1 MVKIDNLFSVSVRSA
16 LNRWFVLILLV
27 TLALTLAGGYVT
39 YDSHV
44 DGAETVTE
52 QQTVGTWTVESEFEH
67 GATVLRDTEV
77 FSSGEQLS
85 NRSLYFTTASPE
97 LDGTYTVSHDNT
109 DGNAAVTST
118 NLSLVIRAVEERN
131 GNQVVHWQTR
141 DSLDTLD
148 AVEIEDGESAAT
160 TVSVDIP
167 TILNRTEAIQNDL
180 RAAPGQTEVLL
191 VADTTVESSVDGE
204 TFTDTR
210 TDRIEIVP
218 GQSVY
223 RVSTTTA
230 GATSYDATEPVTR
243 TIEPTRL
250 ELYGGPV
257 LCVLGL
263 VCMAFLGTARWRG
276 WLVVTDR
283 ERARNEFERARN
295 DFDEWIS
302 TARIPD
308 ANDRTSVPTDSL
320 VDLVDIAI
328 DSDRRVLEDGDQ
340 YAVLV
345 DNEIY
350 TYTAPPAVDPLS
362 SPVARGTEPAS
373 EDRDEATASL
383 SSLLFNDSSE
393 DADAT
398 HPDESDTR
406 DSNDG

>member
-1 MVKIDNLFSVSVRSA
+1 MKGSIFSVSVRSA
-16 LNRWFVLILLV
+16 LSRWFVLGLLV
-27 TLALTLAGGYVT
+27 ALALTLAGGYVT

-44 DGAETVTE
+44 DGAETVVE
-52 QQTVGTWTVESEFEH
+52 QQAVGTWTVESEFEH
-67 GATVLRDTEV
+67 GATVSRDTEV
-77 FSSGEQLS
+77 FSAGERLR

-148 AVEIEDGESAAT
+148 AVKVKDGETAAT

-167 TILNRTEAIQNDL
+167 TILNRTETIQNDL
-180 RAAPGQTEVLL
+180 GAAPGQTEVLL
-191 VADTTVESSVDGE
+191 VADTTIESSVDGE
-204 TFTDTR
+204 AFTDTR

-218 GQSVY
+218 GQRVY

-230 GATSYDATEPVTR
+230 GASSYDATEQVTR

-257 LCVLGL
+257 LCVIGL
-263 VCMAFLGTARWRG
+263 LCMAFLGTARWRG
-276 WLVVTDR
+276 WLAVSDR
-283 ERARNEFERARN
+283 ERARNEFERARD

-308 ANDRTSVPTDSL
+308 ADDRTPVPTDSL

-328 DSDRRVLEDGDQ
+328 DSDRRVLEDGDR

-345 DNEIY
+345 DSEIY
-350 TYTAPPAVDPLS
+350 TYTAPPAVDPLA
-362 SPVARGTEPAS
+362 SPVTGDTEPVT
-373 EDRDEATASL
+373 EDTASL
-383 SSLLFNDSSE
+383 SSLLFNDSTE
-393 DADAT
+393 NADAT
-398 HPDESDTR
+398 YPDEGDTP

>member
-1 MVKIDNLFSVSVRSA
+1 MTEHRLSVSVRSL
-16 LNRWFVLILLV
+16 LNRWLLPLILLSLTV
-27 TLALTLAGGYVT
+27 TLAGGYVT

-44 DGAETVTE
+44 DGAETVVE
-52 QQTVGTWTVESEFEH
+52 QQTTGTWTVESEFEH
-67 GATVLRDTEV
+67 GATVTRDTEV
-77 FSSGEQLS
+77 FSAGEELS

-148 AVEIEDGESAAT
+148 AVKVKDGETAAT

-167 TILNRTEAIQNDL
+167 TILNRTETIQNDL
-180 RAAPGQTEVLL
+180 GAAPGQTEVLL
-191 VADTTVESSVDGE
+191 VADTTIESSVDGE
-204 TFTDTR
+204 AFTDTR

-218 GQSVY
+218 GQRVY

-230 GATSYDATEPVTR
+230 GASSYDATEQVTR

-257 LCVLGL
+257 LCVIGL
-263 VCMAFLGTARWRG
+263 LCMAFFGTARWRG
-276 WLVVTDR
+276 WLAVSDR
-283 ERARNEFERARN
+283 ERARNEFERARD

-308 ANDRTSVPTDSL
+308 ADDRTPVPTDSL

-328 DSDRRVLEDGDQ
+328 DSDRRVLEDGDR

-345 DNEIY
+345 DSEIY
-350 TYTAPPAVDPLS
+350 TYTAPPAVDPLA
-362 SPVARGTEPAS
+362 SPVTGDTEPVT
-373 EDRDEATASL
+373 EDTAPL
-383 SSLLFNDSSE
+383 SSLLFNDSTE
-393 DADAT
+393 NADAT
-398 HPDESDTR
+398 HPDEGDTP

>member
-1 MVKIDNLFSVSVRSA
+1 MSVRSA
-16 LNRWFVLILLV
+16 LNRWFVLVLLV
-27 TLALTLAGGYVT
+27 ALAVTLAGGYVT

-44 DGAETVTE
+44 DGAETVVE
-52 QQTVGTWTVESEFEH
+52 QQTTGTWTVESEFEH
-67 GATVLRDTEV
+67 GATVTRDTEV
-77 FSSGEQLS
+77 FSAGEELT

-97 LDGTYTVSHDNT
+97 LEGTYTVSHDNT
-109 DGNAAVTST
+109 DGNPADTST
-118 NLSLVIRAVEERN
+118 DLSLVIRAVEERN
-131 GNQVVHWQTR
+131 GNQEVHWETR
-141 DSLDTLD
+141 DSLETLD
-148 AVEIEDGESAAT
+148 GVEIEDGEATET

-180 RAAPGQTEVLL
+180 GAAPGQTEVLL

-223 RVSTTTA
+223 RVSTTTQDA
-230 GATSYDATEPVTR
+230 GSYEATEQVTR

-250 ELYGGPV
+250 ELYGGPA

-263 VCMAFLGTARWRG
+263 LSMAFLGTARWRG
-276 WLVVTDR
+276 WLAVTDR
-283 ERARNEFERARN
+283 ERVRNEFERARD

-308 ANDRTSVPTDSL
+308 AGDRTPVPTDSL

-328 DSDRRVLEDGDQ
+328 DSDRRVLEHGDQ

-345 DNEIY
+345 DSEIY
-350 TYTAPPAVDPLS
+350 TYTAPPAVDPLAS
-362 SPVARGTEPAS
+362 PATGDTDPVAEDTEQ
-373 EDRDEATASL
+373 ETASL
-383 SSLLFNDSSE
+383 SNLLFSDSTESTGG
-393 DADAT
+393 T

-406 DSNDG
+406 DSNDR

>member
-1 MVKIDNLFSVSVRSA
+1 MNKLLSVSVRAA
-16 LNRWFVLILLV
+16 LSRWFVLVLLV
-27 TLALTLAGGYVT
+27 ALALTLAGGYVT

-44 DGAETVTE
+44 NGAETVVE

-67 GATVLRDTEV
+67 GATVSRDTEV
-77 FSSGEQLS
+77 FSAGEELS

-148 AVEIEDGESAAT
+148 AVKVKDGETAAT

-167 TILNRTEAIQNDL
+167 TILNRTETIQNDL
-180 RAAPGQTEVLL
+180 GAAPGQTEVLL
-191 VADTTVESSVDGE
+191 VADTTIESSVDGE
-204 TFTDTR
+204 AFTDTR

-218 GQSVY
+218 GQRVY

-230 GATSYDATEPVTR
+230 GASSYDATEQVTR

-257 LCVLGL
+257 LCVIGL
-263 VCMAFLGTARWRG
+263 FCMAFLGTARWRG
-276 WLVVTDR
+276 WLAVSDR
-283 ERARNEFERARN
+283 ERARNEFERARD

-308 ANDRTSVPTDSL
+308 ADDRTPVPTDSL

-328 DSDRRVLEDGDQ
+328 DSDRRVLEDGDR

-345 DNEIY
+345 NSEIY
-350 TYTAPPAVDPLS
+350 TYTAPPAVDPLA
-362 SPVARGTEPAS
+362 SPVTGDTEPVT
-373 EDRDEATASL
+373 EDTASL
-383 SSLLFNDSSE
+383 SSLLFNDSTE
-393 DADAT
+393 NADAT
-398 HPDESDTR
+398 HPDEGDTP

>member
-1 MVKIDNLFSVSVRSA
+1 MTEHRLSVSVRSL
-16 LNRWFVLILLV
+16 LNRWLLPLILLSLTV
-27 TLALTLAGGYVT
+27 TLAGGYVT

-44 DGAETVTE
+44 DGAETVVE
-52 QQTVGTWTVESEFEH
+52 QQTTGTWTVESEFEH
-67 GATVLRDTEV
+67 GATVTRDTEV
-77 FSSGEQLS
+77 FSAGEKLS

-148 AVEIEDGESAAT
+148 AVKVKDGETAAT

-167 TILNRTEAIQNDL
+167 TILNRTETIQNDL
-180 RAAPGQTEVLL
+180 GAAPGQTEVLL
-191 VADTTVESSVDGE
+191 VADTTIESSVDGE
-204 TFTDTR
+204 AFTDTR

-218 GQSVY
+218 GQRVY

-230 GATSYDATEPVTR
+230 GASSYDATEQVTR

-263 VCMAFLGTARWRG
+263 FCMAFLGTARWRG
-276 WLVVTDR
+276 WLAVSDR
-283 ERARNEFERARN
+283 ERARNEFERARD

-308 ANDRTSVPTDSL
+308 ADDRTPVPTDSL

-328 DSDRRVLEDGDQ
+328 DSDRRVLEDGDR

-345 DNEIY
+345 NSEIY
-350 TYTAPPAVDPLS
+350 TYTAPPAVDPLA
-362 SPVARGTEPAS
+362 SPVTGDTEPVT
-373 EDRDEATASL
+373 EDTASL
-383 SSLLFNDSSE
+383 SSLLFNDSTE
-393 DADAT
+393 NADAT
-398 HPDESDTR
+398 HPDEGDTP

>member
-1 MVKIDNLFSVSVRSA
+1 MNKLLSVSVRAA
-16 LNRWFVLILLV
+16 LSRWFVLVLLV
-27 TLALTLAGGYVT
+27 ALALTLAGGYIT

-44 DGAETVTE
+44 DGAETVVE

-67 GATVLRDTEV
+67 GATVTRDTEV
-77 FSSGEQLS
+77 FSAGEELS

-148 AVEIEDGESAAT
+148 AVKVKDGETAAT

-167 TILNRTEAIQNDL
+167 TILNRTETIQNDL
-180 RAAPGQTEVLL
+180 GAAPGQTEVLL
-191 VADTTVESSVDGE
+191 VADTTIESSVDGE
-204 TFTDTR
+204 AFTDTR

-218 GQSVY
+218 GQRVY

-230 GATSYDATEPVTR
+230 GASSYDAAEQVTR

-257 LCVLGL
+257 LCVIGL
-263 VCMAFLGTARWRG
+263 FCMAFLGTARWRG
-276 WLVVTDR
+276 WLAVSDR
-283 ERARNEFERARN
+283 ERARNEFERARD

-308 ANDRTSVPTDSL
+308 ADDRTPVPTDSL

-328 DSDRRVLEDGDQ
+328 DSDRRVLEDGDR

-345 DNEIY
+345 DSEIY
-350 TYTAPPAVDPLS
+350 TYTAPPAVDPLA
-362 SPVARGTEPAS
+362 SPVTGDTEPVT
-373 EDRDEATASL
+373 EDTASL
-383 SSLLFNDSSE
+383 SSLLFNDSTE
-393 DADAT
+393 NADAT
-398 HPDESDTR
+398 HPDEGDTP

>member
-1 MVKIDNLFSVSVRSA
+1 MNKLLSVSVRAA
-16 LNRWFVLILLV
+16 LSRWFVLVLLV
-27 TLALTLAGGYVT
+27 ALALTLAGGYIT

-44 DGAETVTE
+44 NGAETVVE

-67 GATVLRDTEV
+67 GATVSRDTEV
-77 FSSGEQLS
+77 FSAGEELS

-148 AVEIEDGESAAT
+148 AVKVKDGETAAT

-167 TILNRTEAIQNDL
+167 TILNRTETIQNDL
-180 RAAPGQTEVLL
+180 GAAPGQTEVLL
-191 VADTTVESSVDGE
+191 VADTTIESSVDGE
-204 TFTDTR
+204 AFTDTR

-218 GQSVY
+218 GQRVY

-230 GATSYDATEPVTR
+230 GTSSYDATEQVTR

-257 LCVLGL
+257 LCVIGL
-263 VCMAFLGTARWRG
+263 LCMAFLGTARWRG
-276 WLVVTDR
+276 WLAVSDR
-283 ERARNEFERARN
+283 ERARNEFERARD

-308 ANDRTSVPTDSL
+308 ADDRTPVPTDSL

-328 DSDRRVLEDGDQ
+328 DSDKRVLEDGDR

-345 DNEIY
+345 DSEIY
-350 TYTAPPAVDPLS
+350 TYTAPPAVDPLA
-362 SPVARGTEPAS
+362 SPVTGDTEPVT
-373 EDRDEATASL
+373 EDTASL
-383 SSLLFNDSSE
+383 SSLLFNDSTE
-393 DADAT
+393 NADAT
-398 HPDESDTR
+398 HPDEGDTP

>member
-1 MVKIDNLFSVSVRSA
+1 MKGSIFSVSVRSA
-16 LNRWFVLILLV
+16 LNRWFVLGLLV
-27 TLALTLAGGYVT
+27 ALALTLAGGYVT

-44 DGAETVTE
+44 DGAETVVE
-52 QQTVGTWTVESEFEH
+52 QQAVGTWTVESEFEH
-67 GATVLRDTEV
+67 GATVSRDTEV
-77 FSSGEQLS
+77 FSAGERLR

-97 LDGTYTVSHDNT
+97 LDGTYTISHDNT

-118 NLSLVIRAVEERN
+118 DLSLVIRAVEERN

-148 AVEIEDGESAAT
+148 AVEVADGETATT

-167 TILNRTEAIQNDL
+167 AILNRTEAIQNDL
-180 RAAPGQTEVLL
+180 GAAPGQTEVLL
-191 VADTTVESSVDGE
+191 VANTTVESSVNGE

-230 GATSYDATEPVTR
+230 GASAYDATEQVTR

-257 LCVLGL
+257 LCVIGL
-263 VCMAFLGTARWRG
+263 LCMAFLGTARWRG
-276 WLVVTDR
+276 WLAVSDR
-283 ERARNEFERARN
+283 ERARNEFERARD

-308 ANDRTSVPTDSL
+308 ADDRTPVPTGSL

-328 DSDRRVLEDGDQ
+328 DSDRRVLEDGDR

-345 DNEIY
+345 DSEIY
-350 TYTAPPAVDPLS
+350 TYTAPPAVDPLA
-362 SPVARGTEPAS
+362 SPVTGDTEPVT
-373 EDRDEATASL
+373 EDTASL
-383 SSLLFNDSSE
+383 SSLLFNDSTE
-393 DADAT
+393 NADTT
-398 HPDESDTR
+398 HPDENEIS

>member
-1 MVKIDNLFSVSVRSA
+1 MTEHLFSVSVRSI
-16 LNRWFVLILLV
+16 LNRWLLPLILLSLV
-27 TLALTLAGGYVT
+27 LALAGGYIT

-44 DGAETVTE
+44 DGAETVVE
-52 QQTVGTWTVESEFEH
+52 QQTTGTWTVESEFEH
-67 GATVLRDTEV
+67 GATVTRDTEV
-77 FSSGEQLS
+77 FSAGEELS

-131 GNQVVHWQTR
+131 GNQVVHWQTH

-148 AVEIEDGESAAT
+148 AVKVKDGETAAT

-167 TILNRTEAIQNDL
+167 TILNRTETIQNDL
-180 RAAPGQTEVLL
+180 GAAPGQTEVLL
-191 VADTTVESSVDGE
+191 VADTTIESSVDGE
-204 TFTDTR
+204 AFTDTR

-218 GQSVY
+218 GQRVY

-230 GATSYDATEPVTR
+230 GASSYDATEQVTR

-257 LCVLGL
+257 LCVIGL
-263 VCMAFLGTARWRG
+263 LCMAFLGTARWRG
-276 WLVVTDR
+276 WLAVSDR
-283 ERARNEFERARN
+283 ERARNEFERARD

-308 ANDRTSVPTDSL
+308 ADDRTPVPTDSL

-328 DSDRRVLEDGDQ
+328 DSDRRVLEDGDR

-345 DNEIY
+345 DSEIY
-350 TYTAPPAVDPLS
+350 TYTAPPAVDPLA
-362 SPVARGTEPAS
+362 SPVTGDTEPVT
-373 EDRDEATASL
+373 EDTASL
-383 SSLLFNDSSE
+383 SSLLFNDSTE
-393 DADAT
+393 NADAT
-398 HPDESDTR
+398 HPDEGDTP

>member
-1 MVKIDNLFSVSVRSA
+1 MDSLLSVSVRAA
-16 LNRWFVLILLV
+16 LSRWFMLILLV
-27 TLALTLAGGYVT
+27 ALTLTLAGGYVT

-67 GATVLRDTEV
+67 GATVSRDTEV
-77 FSSGEQLS
+77 FSAGEQLS

-131 GNQVVHWQTR
+131 GNQVHWQTR

-148 AVEIEDGESAAT
+148 GAEVADGEAATT

-167 TILNRTEAIQNDL
+167 AILNRTEAIQNDL
-180 RAAPGQTEVLL
+180 GAAPGQTEVLL

-257 LCVLGL
+257 LCVFGL
-263 VCMAFLGTARWRG
+263 FCMAFLGTARWRG
-276 WLVVTDR
+276 WLAVTDR
-283 ERARNEFERARN
+283 ERGRNEFERARN

-302 TARIPD
+302 TAQIPD
-308 ANDRTSVPTDSL
+308 SGDRTPVPTDSL

-345 DNEIY
+345 DSEIY
-350 TYTAPPAVDPLS
+350 TYTAPPVVDPLA
-362 SPVARGTEPAS
+362 SPATRDTESAVEDS
-373 EDRDEATASL
+373 EGATASF
-383 SSLLFNDSSE
+383 SGLLFNDST
-393 DADAT
+393 DNADVT
-398 HPDESDTR
+398 HPDENETS

>member
-1 MVKIDNLFSVSVRSA
+1 MYNLLSVSVRSA
-16 LNRWFVLILLV
+16 LNRWFVLVLLV
-27 TLALTLAGGYVT
+27 ALAVTLAGGYVT

-44 DGAETVTE
+44 NGAETVVE

-67 GATVLRDTEV
+67 GATVSRDTEV
-77 FSSGEQLS
+77 FSAGEELS

-148 AVEIEDGESAAT
+148 AVKVKDGETAAT

-167 TILNRTEAIQNDL
+167 TILNRTETIQNDL
-180 RAAPGQTEVLL
+180 GAAPGQTEVLL
-191 VADTTVESSVDGE
+191 VADTTIESSVDGE
-204 TFTDTR
+204 AFTDTR

-218 GQSVY
+218 GQRVY

-230 GATSYDATEPVTR
+230 GASSYDATEQVTR

-257 LCVLGL
+257 LCVIGL
-263 VCMAFLGTARWRG
+263 LCMAFLGTARWRG
-276 WLVVTDR
+276 WLAVSDR
-283 ERARNEFERARN
+283 ERARNEFERARD

-308 ANDRTSVPTDSL
+308 ADDRTPVPTDSL

-328 DSDRRVLEDGDQ
+328 DSDRRVLEDGDR

-345 DNEIY
+345 DSEIY
-350 TYTAPPAVDPLS
+350 TYTAPPAVDPLA
-362 SPVARGTEPAS
+362 SPVTGDTEPVT
-373 EDRDEATASL
+373 EDTASL
-383 SSLLFNDSSE
+383 SSLLFNDSTE
-393 DADAT
+393 NADAT
-398 HPDESDTR
+398 HPDEGDTP

>member
-1 MVKIDNLFSVSVRSA
+1 MTATLFLVSVRSA
-16 LNRWFVLILLV
+16 LNRWFGLVLLV
-27 TLALTLAGGYVT
+27 ALALTLAGGYVT

-44 DGAETVTE
+44 DGAETVVE
-52 QQTVGTWTVESEFEH
+52 QQTTGTWTVESGFEH
-67 GATVLRDTEV
+67 GTTVTRDTEV
-77 FSSGEQLS
+77 FSAGEELT

-97 LDGTYTVSHDNT
+97 LEGTYTVSHDNT
-109 DGNAAVTST
+109 DGNSADTST
-118 NLSLVIRAVEERN
+118 DLSLVIRAVEERN
-131 GNQVVHWQTR
+131 GNQVVHWETR
-141 DSLDTLD
+141 DSLETLD
-148 AVEIEDGESAAT
+148 GVEIEDGGATAT

-167 TILNRTEAIQNDL
+167 TVLNRTEAIQNDL
-180 RAAPGQTEVLL
+180 GAAPGQTEVLL

-218 GQSVY
+218 GRSVY
-223 RVSTTTA
+223 RVSTNTQ
-230 GATSYDATEPVTR
+230 GASSYEATEQVTR

-263 VCMAFLGTARWRG
+263 LCMTFLGTARWRG
-276 WLVVTDR
+276 WLAVSDR
-283 ERARNEFERARN
+283 ERARNEFERARD

-302 TARIPD
+302 TARIPEAD
-308 ANDRTSVPTDSL
+308 DRTPVPTDSL

-345 DNEIY
+345 DSEIY

-362 SPVARGTEPAS
+362 SPVAGGTEPAS
-373 EDRDEATASL
+373 EARDEATASL
-383 SSLLFNDSSE
+383 SSLLFNDSTE
-393 DADAT
+393 GDAGT
-398 HPDESDTR
+398 HPEESDTR

>member
-1 MVKIDNLFSVSVRSA
+1 MTEHLFSVSVRSI
-16 LNRWFVLILLV
+16 LNRWLLPLILLSLV
-27 TLALTLAGGYVT
+27 LALAGGYVT

-44 DGAETVTE
+44 DGAETVVE
-52 QQTVGTWTVESEFEH
+52 QQTTGTWTVESEFEH
-67 GATVLRDTEV
+67 GATVTRDTEV
-77 FSSGEQLS
+77 FSAGEELS

-148 AVEIEDGESAAT
+148 AVKVKDGETAAT

-167 TILNRTEAIQNDL
+167 TILNRTETIQNDL
-180 RAAPGQTEVLL
+180 GAAPGQTEVLL
-191 VADTTVESSVDGE
+191 VADTTIESSVDGE
-204 TFTDTR
+204 AFTDTR

-218 GQSVY
+218 GQRVY

-230 GATSYDATEPVTR
+230 GASSYDATEQVTR

-257 LCVLGL
+257 LCVIGL
-263 VCMAFLGTARWRG
+263 LCMAFLGTARWRG
-276 WLVVTDR
+276 WLAVSDR
-283 ERARNEFERARN
+283 ERARNEFERARD

-308 ANDRTSVPTDSL
+308 ADDRTPVPTDSL

-328 DSDRRVLEDGDQ
+328 DSDRRVLEDGDR

-345 DNEIY
+345 DSEIY
-350 TYTAPPAVDPLS
+350 TYTAPPAVDPLA
-362 SPVARGTEPAS
+362 SPVTGDTEPVT
-373 EDRDEATASL
+373 EDTASL
-383 SSLLFNDSSE
+383 SSLLFNDSTE
-393 DADAT
+393 NADAT
-398 HPDESDTR
+398 HPDEGDTP
-406 DSNDG
+406 DSNDR

>member
-1 MVKIDNLFSVSVRSA
+1 MNKLLSVSVRAA
-16 LNRWFVLILLV
+16 LSRWFVLVLLV
-27 TLALTLAGGYVT
+27 ALALTLAGGYIT

-44 DGAETVTE
+44 NGAETVVE

-67 GATVLRDTEV
+67 GATVSRDTEV
-77 FSSGEQLS
+77 FSAGEELS

-148 AVEIEDGESAAT
+148 AVKVKDGETAAT

-167 TILNRTEAIQNDL
+167 TILNRTETIQNDL
-180 RAAPGQTEVLL
+180 GAAPGQTEVLL
-191 VADTTVESSVDGE
+191 VADTTIESSVDGE
-204 TFTDTR
+204 AFTDTR

-218 GQSVY
+218 GQRVY

-230 GATSYDATEPVTR
+230 GASSYDATEQVTR

-257 LCVLGL
+257 LCVIGL
-263 VCMAFLGTARWRG
+263 LCMAFLGTARWRG
-276 WLVVTDR
+276 WLAVSDR
-283 ERARNEFERARN
+283 ERARNEFERARD

-308 ANDRTSVPTDSL
+308 ADDRTPVPTDSL

-328 DSDRRVLEDGDQ
+328 DSDKRVLEDGDR

-345 DNEIY
+345 DSEIY
-350 TYTAPPAVDPLS
+350 TYTAPPAVDPLA
-362 SPVARGTEPAS
+362 SPVTGDTEPVT
-373 EDRDEATASL
+373 EDTASL
-383 SSLLFNDSSE
+383 SSLLFNDSTE
-393 DADAT
+393 NADAT
-398 HPDESDTR
+398 HPDEGDTP

>member
-1 MVKIDNLFSVSVRSA
+1 MTTTFFPTSVRSS
-16 LNRWFVLILLV
+16 LSRWFIPVLLV
-27 TLALTLAGGYVT
+27 ALALTLAGGYVT

-44 DGAETVTE
+44 DGAETVVE
-52 QQTVGTWTVESEFEH
+52 QQTTGTWTVESEFEH
-67 GATVLRDTEV
+67 GATVTRDTEV
-77 FSSGEQLS
+77 FSAGEELS

-148 AVEIEDGESAAT
+148 AVKVKDGETAAT

-167 TILNRTEAIQNDL
+167 TILNRTETIQNDL
-180 RAAPGQTEVLL
+180 GAAPGQTEVLL
-191 VADTTVESSVDGE
+191 VADTTIESSVDGE
-204 TFTDTR
+204 AFTDTR

-218 GQSVY
+218 GQRVY

-230 GATSYDATEPVTR
+230 GASSYDATEQVTR

-257 LCVLGL
+257 LCVIGL
-263 VCMAFLGTARWRG
+263 LCMAFLGTARWRG
-276 WLVVTDR
+276 WLAVSDR
-283 ERARNEFERARN
+283 ERARNEFERARD

-308 ANDRTSVPTDSL
+308 ADDRTPVPTDSL

-328 DSDRRVLEDGDQ
+328 DSDRRVLEDGDR

-345 DNEIY
+345 DSEIY
-350 TYTAPPAVDPLS
+350 TYTAPPAVDPLA
-362 SPVARGTEPAS
+362 SPVTGDTEPVT
-373 EDRDEATASL
+373 EDTASL
-383 SSLLFNDSSE
+383 SSLLFNDSTE
-393 DADAT
+393 NADAT
-398 HPDESDTR
+398 HPDEGDTP
-406 DSNDG
+406 DSNDR

>member
-1 MVKIDNLFSVSVRSA
+1 MTTTFFSTSVRSA
-16 LNRWFVLILLV
+16 LSRWFVLVLLV
-27 TLALTLAGGYVT
+27 ALALTLVGGYVT

-44 DGAETVTE
+44 DGAETVVE

-67 GATVLRDTEV
+67 GATVSRDTEV
-77 FSSGEQLS
+77 FSAGEELS

-97 LDGTYTVSHDNT
+97 LDGTYTISHDNT

-148 AVEIEDGESAAT
+148 AVEVADGETATT

-167 TILNRTEAIQNDL
+167 EILNRTEAIQNDL
-180 RAAPGQTEVLL
+180 GAAPGQTEVLL
-191 VADTTVESSVDGE
+191 VANTTVESSVNGE

-218 GQSVY
+218 GRSVY
-223 RVSTTTA
+223 RVSTATA
-230 GATSYDATEPVTR
+230 GASSYDATEQVTR

-257 LCVLGL
+257 LCAIGL
-263 VCMAFLGTARWRG
+263 LCMAFLGTARWRG
-276 WLVVTDR
+276 WLTVSDR
-283 ERARNEFERARN
+283 ERARNEFERARD

-302 TARIPD
+302 TARIPEAD
-308 ANDRTSVPTDSL
+308 DRTPVPTDSL

-345 DNEIY
+345 DSEIY
-350 TYTAPPAVDPLS
+350 TYTAPSAVDPLV
-362 SPVARGTEPAS
+362 SPATGDTEPVS
-373 EDRDEATASL
+373 EDTDKDTASL
-383 SSLLFNDSSE
+383 SSLLFNDSTE
-393 DADAT
+393 DADTT
-398 HPDESDTR
+398 HSDESDTR
-406 DSNDG
+406 DPNNG